1 MPNQSLGSAGT
12 SHAKSLATNPVEAVR
27 QCVFSTLAGVTL
39 VTLLALFSNAARAQ
53 ELEIIQ
59 LHHRTANEV
68 VNLVRPFVGPNGTVV
83 ANGSQLIVRTDPQ
96 NMAQI
101 QGLIAKLDKG
111 LSQFHI
117 SVLQTNKLT
126 LDELNAQ
133 ANVYGTISN
142 KGSRIRANGNFYQ
155 SDSKTD
161 GEITQQVRTMEGKA
175 AHIQVGKAYP
185 VPTYNVTPYG
195 NQYPNGGVSYQQAT
209 TGFAVTP
216 RMVGN
221 EVMLD
226 VEPWSDRL
234 SRRGAGII
242 ETQSA
247 HSTIRAPLGRWVR
260 FAGMDDQ
267 TSGQRSG
274 ILQKSW
280 QTGKRTMNIYVKV
293 DKL

>member
-1 MPNQSLGSAGT
+1 MPNQAVYRT
-12 SHAKSLATNPVEAVR
+12 DNNHANSQDLCTIDAIR
-27 QCVFSTLAGVTL
+27 QRPCSTLVAVTL
-39 VTLLALFSNAARAQ
+39 MIIMALFSTAPRAQ
-53 ELEIIQ
+53 DLEVIQ
-59 LHHRTANEV
+59 LHNRTANEV

-83 ANGSQLIVRTDPQ
+83 ANGSQLIIRTDPQ

-101 QGLIAKLDKG
+101 QELIAKLDKG
-111 LSQFHI
+111 LGQFRI
-117 SVLQTNKLT
+117 SVLQTNKLS

-185 VPTYNVTPYG
+185 IPTYNVTPYG
-195 NQYPNGGVSYQQAT
+195 NQYPNGGISYQQAT

-234 SRRGAGII
+234 SRRGGGII

-260 FAGMDDQ
+260 FGGMDDQ
-267 TSGQRSG
+267 SSGQRSG

-280 QTGKRTMNIYVKV
+280 QTGKRTMNIYIKV